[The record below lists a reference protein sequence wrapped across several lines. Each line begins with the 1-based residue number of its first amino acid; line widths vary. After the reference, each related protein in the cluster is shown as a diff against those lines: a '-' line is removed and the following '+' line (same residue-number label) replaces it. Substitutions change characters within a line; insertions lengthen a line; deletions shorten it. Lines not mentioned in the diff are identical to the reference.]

1 MSLHSS
7 CEGIKNH
14 MTAIKQMF
22 SDNKIELEAGKAE
35 NEKSSIKILALE
47 MEIHE
52 MKSLISSNT
61 LSISKHEADIIA
73 RKQLTQELK
82 RKNSQLEEESVKK
95 SKRNLILCEELK
107 KISDKI
113 SLTRERTRQL
123 DKEENK
129 IRIEQDKIKPL

>member
-52 MKSLISSNT
+52 MKSLISSNA

-82 RKNSQLEEESVKK
+82 KKNSQLEEESVKK

>member
-1 MSLHSS
+1 
-7 CEGIKNH
+7 
-14 MTAIKQMF
+14 
-22 SDNKIELEAGKAE
+22 
-35 NEKSSIKILALE
+35 

-52 MKSLISSNT
+52 MKSLISSNA
-61 LSISKHEADIIA
+61 LRISKHEADTIA

>member
-1 MSLHSS
+1 
-7 CEGIKNH
+7 

-52 MKSLISSNT
+52 MKSLISSNA
-61 LSISKHEADIIA
+61 LRISKHEANTIA
-73 RKQLTQELK
+73 RKQLTQDLK
-82 RKNSQLEEESVKK
+82 RKNAQLEEESVKK
-95 SKRNLILCEELK
+95 PKRNLILCEELK